1 MTWAYGRTTAGRLRM
16 LLPLV
21 LIISCFTAFAQ
32 RTDLLKYTLDA
43 KPGYLTVDR
52 MPTTDPNPKSYQ
64 EDFQFT
70 VENPRKSDFKG
81 SARTCQTFD
90 VEVFFVGVD
99 RQKSVWKWSTGRHF
113 CQHVTEVAIA
123 AGKSWSPEEKIVWAF
138 KAADV
143 KDGKYHAVAT
153 FIPTKKKAS
162 VDFTITSTQ

>member
-1 MTWAYGRTTAGRLRM
+1 M

-21 LIISCFTAFAQ
+21 LIGSCFTVFAQ
-32 RTDLLKYTLDA
+32 GTDLLKYTLDA
-43 KPGYLTVDR
+43 KPGDLTIDR
-52 MPTTDPNPKSYQ
+52 MPTIDPKSKSYQ
-64 EDFQFT
+64 EDFQFA

-99 RQKSVWKWSTGRHF
+99 QQKSVWKWSTGRHF
-113 CQHVTEVAIA
+113 CEHVTEVAIA
-123 AGKSWSPEEKIVWAF
+123 AGKSWSPEEKITWSF
-138 KAADV
+138 KTADV

-162 VDFTITSTQ
+162 AYFTITSTQ